1 METAAGRVS
10 QERRQDFVSDGLVFG
25 EERGVDKC
33 PHETAVFP
41 VVRRASVHG
50 GSVDGKEISAGS
62 GEDLFLDMKIHFS
75 VQYVNK
81 FQFIMPV
88 GNHLQMGLG
97 RYGTGG
103 DLDRRQSSLCRR
115 DDCGGAFQYVRTDH
129 KNLRLQFLQSV
140 RTISKGNVR
149 YL

>member
-41 VVRRASVHG
+41 VVRRASMHG
-50 GSVDGKEISAGS
+50 GSVDSKEIPAGG
-62 GEDLFLDMKIHFS
+62 GEKLFFDMKIHFS
-75 VQYVNK
+75 VQYVNSSSSCQWEIICRWAWEDMVLMVAEIGGEDPLAEGMTAAAL
-81 FQFIMPV
+81 F
-88 GNHLQMGLG
+88 NASGLII
-97 RYGTGG
+97 R
-103 DLDRRQSSLCRR
+103 
-115 DDCGGAFQYVRTDH
+115 
-129 KNLRLQFLQSV
+129 NLRLRFLQSV
-140 RTISKGNVR
+140 KTVSKGNVR

>member
-25 EERGVDKC
+25 EERGVDKR
-33 PHETAVFP
+33 PYEAAVFS

-62 GEDLFLDMKIHFS
+62 GEDLFLDMEIHFS

-88 GNHLQMGLG
+88 GNHLQVGLG
-97 RYGTGG
+97 RYGADGG
-103 DLDRRQSSLCRR
+103 
-115 DDCGGAFQYVRTDH
+115 
-129 KNLRLQFLQSV
+129 
-140 RTISKGNVR
+140 
-149 YL
+149 

>member
-41 VVRRASVHG
+41 VVRRASMHG
-50 GSVDGKEISAGS
+50 GSVDSKEIPAGG
-62 GEDLFLDMKIHFS
+62 GEKLFFDMEIHFS

-88 GNHLQMGLG
+88 GNHLQVGLG
-97 RYGTGG
+97 RYGADGG
-103 DLDRRQSSLCRR
+103 
-115 DDCGGAFQYVRTDH
+115 
-129 KNLRLQFLQSV
+129 
-140 RTISKGNVR
+140 
-149 YL
+149 